1 MRLPGQETYPNL
13 LVGQVAFNVAFPG
26 APSRL
31 FDRQSIPALFA
42 VRPTS
47 RVGLPLGGSVQPHGT
62 VVMRQTVRVA
72 LPVVGMGQGVRAL
85 EDDHA
90 PPVWPKSPS
99 R

>member
-1 MRLPGQETYPNL
+1 
-13 LVGQVAFNVAFPG
+13 
-26 APSRL
+26 
-31 FDRQSIPALFA
+31 
-42 VRPTS
+42 
-47 RVGLPLGGSVQPHGT
+47 LPLGGSVQPHGT